1 MIGYTCL
8 PQGLAALLEQQG
20 GECWDWVHFLIT
32 GRAAVVMFWKCASG
46 INDKDTGDVT
56 DGKLG
61 KELPGRTLE
70 VDQEGQISLTEEMMR
85 DDFLDLN
92 HFIHHFL
99 TISKNII
106 ENLLL
111 RPELHYCA
119 SGSV

>member
-1 MIGYTCL
+1 M
-8 PQGLAALLEQQG
+8 
-20 GECWDWVHFLIT
+20 
-32 GRAAVVMFWKCASG
+32 
-46 INDKDTGDVT
+46 DVT

-106 ENLLL
+106 VILLL
-111 RPELHYCA
+111 RPELDLFRGVK
-119 SGSV
+119 SMI